1 MSTTDIEAL
10 YNVRWSAN
18 RQGQVFS
25 NAANENQAKFQITR
39 SGVNNCNTLTEIGNT
54 PADYTPVE
62 YIQFSGSEYI
72 DTNYTPT
79 HNMSTAIMFSAS
91 SYSNNALFIY
101 GAGVASSDRAWELY
115 PWNDGLQFNY
125 GTAAD
130 LTTVPAPTSNLLNTK
145 VLAIQNKTK
154 FSAMYNNA
162 IYTGTHSV
170 NSFIAPY
177 TLYIGALHRSS
188 VITFAGKGT
197 KLNIYGM
204 MIHDDGVLVR
214 NFIPVIYHNP
224 TYDEAGLYD
233 TVTGKFYG
241 NSGSGT
247 IVAGPKAVSQSRD
260 GSLYCAEFNEI

>member
-1 MSTTDIEAL
+1 
-10 YNVRWSAN
+10 
-18 RQGQVFS
+18 
-25 NAANENQAKFQITR
+25 
-39 SGVNNCNTLTEIGNT
+39 
-54 PADYTPVE
+54 
-62 YIQFSGSEYI
+62 
-72 DTNYTPT
+72 
-79 HNMSTAIMFSAS
+79 MSTAIVFSAS

-125 GTAAD
+125 GTAYD

-162 IYTGTHSV
+162 IYTGTHPV
-170 NSFIAPY
+170 NSFIAPG

-188 VITFAGKGT
+188 VVTFAGKGT

-214 NFIPVIYHNP
+214 NFIPVIYHDP

-233 TVTGKFYG
+233 TVTGEFYG

-247 IVAGPKAVSQSRD
+247 IIAGPKAVSQSRN